1 MYQLSF
7 QIQTLA
13 PVVISSNYGEINT
26 VNTEKHIP
34 GTTILGMLAWRY
46 LKQTKSTSDEL
57 GVIDENFRH
66 FFLSGAITFTNGW
79 ITRKNKYEED
89 VAFYPAPIAFRKSK
103 TNEKEIYDILFTD
116 EDFDEQTQAIDYA
129 MAEYQHT
136 QTALELHHHHARDR
150 ITGSPAEGLLFTYE
164 AISPDQVF
172 HGMLLGEKTDLQ
184 IILDACEKQ
193 WIGWIGRSR
202 NSQYGKV
209 EFSFEAIKPFKM
221 KHLSDENN
229 NDIVLTMLSHTLI
242 YNDFGFATTC
252 IDDLE
257 RYLCG
262 AKVKRKRAALK
273 SRRIENF
280 VGIWGFKKPS
290 EIGFH
295 AGSCFLLDVKKA
307 DKKKLSGLQ
316 ITGLGERTH
325 EGFGQIKLE
334 LSENKIESFDLNPE
348 DVQLEQPD
356 ILPPDRTRTIVQ
368 HIVDNAID
376 NRIRL
381 LAAEELQ
388 KFPDEKSPSG
398 SLIKRLEQ
406 FLNSRKNDMEK
417 FRTDINAL
425 KGIATDQMERC
436 HNKKMSLMSFFFQ
449 KEHKAVKIETILNQN
464 EMADIRAIC
473 HEIDYQPERNI
484 DELTHIYFETFLS
497 LMRKQIKSTQKEK

>member
-13 PVVISSNYGEINT
+13 PVVISLNYGEINT

-46 LKQTKSTSDEL
+46 LKQTKSPFDERD
-57 GVIDENFRH
+57 VIDENFRH
-66 FFLSGAITFTNGW
+66 FFLSGKITFTNGW
-79 ITRKNKYEED
+79 LTRKNKYEEE
-89 VAFYPAPIAFRKSK
+89 VAFYPAPISFRRSK
-103 TNEKEIYDILFTD
+103 ENEKEIYDILFTD
-116 EDFDEQTQAIDYA
+116 EDFDEQTQAIDNVIS
-129 MAEYQHT
+129 MEEYQHT
-136 QTALELHHHHARDR
+136 QTILELHHHHARDR
-150 ITGSPAEGLLFTYE
+150 VTGSPAEGLLFTYE

-172 HGMLLGEKTDLQ
+172 RGTLLGDKADLQ

-209 EFSFEAIKPFKM
+209 EFSFEGIKPFEM
-221 KHLSDENN
+221 EDLSDEDNK
-229 NDIVLTMLSHTLI
+229 DIVLTMLSHTLI
-242 YNDFGFATTC
+242 YNEWGFATTC
-252 IDDLE
+252 TDDLE
-257 RYLCG
+257 KYLCG
-262 AKVKRKRAALK
+262 AKVKRAALK
-273 SRRIENF
+273 SRLIENF

-307 DKKKLSGLQ
+307 DKEKLSELQ

-334 LSENKIESFDLNPE
+334 RSKNKPESFDLNPE
-348 DVQLEQPD
+348 DVLLEKPD
-356 ILPPDRTRTIVQ
+356 IPLPDHTRTIVQ
-368 HIVDNAID
+368 DIVDNAIY
-376 NRIRL
+376 NWIRL

-436 HNKKMSLMSFFFQ
+436 RSEKMSLMSFFQ
-449 KEHKAVKIETILNQN
+449 NKHEADKIETILNQN
-464 EMADIRAIC
+464 EMADIQTVC
-473 HEIDYQPERNI
+473 HEVNYQPERNI
-484 DELTHIYFETFLS
+484 DELTYIYFETFLS
-497 LMRKQIKSTQKEK
+497 LMRKRIKSKKEK